1 MDTEQERP
9 RWRTTLN
16 HRLIDRLQVGVEY
29 NAAAS
34 EIVPLFS
41 LFLFTE
47 TDIRPG
53 LFLGTSSDRIGSPVG
68 EQAYF
73 VTATKRLPYVPLS
86 VYGTVTYSEWDDEL
100 NFPFGAS
107 VDFGKG
113 FSVRGMY
120 DGDRSHLTFN
130 YFYKQHGISLMYVWF
145 ETFGVAM
152 STGF

>member
-1 MDTEQERP
+1 MNTDLERP

-16 HRLIDRLQVGVEY
+16 HRLLNRLQVGVEY
-29 NAAAS
+29 NLAAS
-34 EIVPLFS
+34 EILPLFS

-47 TDIRPG
+47 TDIRPA
-53 LFLGTSSDRIGSPVG
+53 LFLGTSSDRIGSPAG

-73 VTATKRLPYVPLS
+73 LTATKRLPYLPFS
-86 VYGTVTYSEWDDEL
+86 VYGTVNYSEWDDGL

-120 DGDRSHLTFN
+120 DGKEPHLMFS
-130 YFYKQHGISLMYVWF
+130 YFYKQHGVSLMYIWL
-145 ETFGVAM
+145 ETFGFAM
-152 STGF
+152 STAF